1 MRLIIISSDCSGPK
15 RFDIIDGR
23 WRYLHTGESLH
34 DLLAEEFSEHLGTEI
49 DLSGLYHAYVQS
61 DGDNWA

>member
-1 MRLIIISSDCSGPK
+1 MLFLPYSGPK

-23 WRYLHTGESLH
+23 WRYSHTGESLH
-34 DLLAEEFSEHLGTEI
+34 DLLAKEFSEHIGTEVE
-49 DLSGLYHAYVQS
+49 LSGLTHSYIHS